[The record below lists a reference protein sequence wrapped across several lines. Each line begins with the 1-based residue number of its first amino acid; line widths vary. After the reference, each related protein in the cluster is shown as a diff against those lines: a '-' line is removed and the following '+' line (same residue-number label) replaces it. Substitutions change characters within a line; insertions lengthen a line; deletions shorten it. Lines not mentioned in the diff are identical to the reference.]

1 MVYTFRVTLTG
12 IKGFYRV
19 YKVNGIN
26 SLYSFHKQM
35 RTDMEF
41 PLDQMMLFKGLDA
54 NGNVVARYSQVDLG
68 AGTVDEVSIAQAV
81 AKGIRSFTYFYDTTN
96 KKSVTVTLEEKE
108 EKSSILSPTLTDIK
122 GPNPIEFENGYVAF
136 EDLPDEQRHLPSE
149 SDKARS
155 KKGGGGLAGLLSAI
169 AGDDEGGDEDLGD
182 DEDEE
187 MDGED
192 FFEEEDEEEDEERP
206 EHEGR
211 LAPRERRTRVTGV
224 SRDRHADRRDD
235 GDERADGRNA
245 KQLEGALI
253 GELLIVPQRRR
264 DRRDDRTRDER
275 RDERIARRL
284 DERRDRR
291 RDAAPRRLRDEHE
304 RGEQHEDRART
315 ATVENRLLGP
325 RFLSWIATMMETT
338 RMMSERMRTVVDGEL
353 TARPMIG
360 SCLLMTSACI
370 MRSARMSCPICRICQ
385 VSPAG
390 IM

>member
-68 AGTVDEVSIAQAV
+68 AGTVDEVTIAQAV
-81 AKGIRSFTYFYDTTN
+81 AKGIKSFTYFYDTTN
-96 KKSVTVTLEEKE
+96 KKSVNVTLEEKE
-108 EKSSILSPTLTDIK
+108 EKSSVLNPTLTDVK

-182 DEDEE
+182 DEDED
-187 MDGED
+187 MDGDD
-192 FFEEEDEEEDEERP
+192 FFEEEEEEEEEDSLDGMEIYDGSEELP
-206 EHEGR
+206 
-211 LAPRERRTRVTGV
+211 L
-224 SRDRHADRRDD
+224 
-235 GDERADGRNA
+235 
-245 KQLEGALI
+245 
-253 GELLIVPQRRR
+253 
-264 DRRDDRTRDER
+264 
-275 RDERIARRL
+275 
-284 DERRDRR
+284 
-291 RDAAPRRLRDEHE
+291 
-304 RGEQHEDRART
+304 
-315 ATVENRLLGP
+315 
-325 RFLSWIATMMETT
+325 
-338 RMMSERMRTVVDGEL
+338 
-353 TARPMIG
+353 
-360 SCLLMTSACI
+360 
-370 MRSARMSCPICRICQ
+370 
-385 VSPAG
+385 
-390 IM
+390 